1 MKKTGGILVA
11 VIVGIFGIFLYICLC
26 VYGKFD
32 EERYPQAYLD
42 AIYHEDYGDMAD
54 VLHIEEDDVEK
65 YIQNAKA
72 EVLQDAINEFC
83 TYELTDAN
91 KKKLSET
98 VSSLYNCAKYEV
110 IDVQKLKSNTYCVTV
125 SVYQFQFS
133 DQLKKDVENSVKK
146 NAYNLRGKN
155 DAQLY
160 DAAIEIVCDCLDE
173 QIANPTYA
181 TSPTVVQLTFTRDTI
196 FSSLYDVESDEE
208 IEKFT
213 HALIDLEE

>member
-1 MKKTGGILVA
+1 MKKASGILVA
-11 VIVGIFGIFLYICLC
+11 VIAGIFGVFLYICLC
-26 VYGKFD
+26 IFGRFD

-42 AIYHEDYGDMAD
+42 AIYHEDYRDMAE

-125 SVYQFQFS
+125 SVYSSF
-133 DQLKKDVENSVKK
+133 L
-146 NAYNLRGKN
+146 
-155 DAQLY
+155 
-160 DAAIEIVCDCLDE
+160 
-173 QIANPTYA
+173 
-181 TSPTVVQLTFTRDTI
+181 TS
-196 FSSLYDVESDEE
+196 
-208 IEKFT
+208 
-213 HALIDLEE
+213 